1 MAALFA
7 EIVSAATRLM
17 TDVFGCGELAVNFC
31 ADVRSSE
38 RFALAAITW
47 CSVSLQRV
55 RVPSCLG
62 NSDSLTLLAQARL
75 SSAPSW

>member
-38 RFALAAITW
+38 RLL
-47 CSVSLQRV
+47 LQ
-55 RVPSCLG
+55 
-62 NSDSLTLLAQARL
+62 
-75 SSAPSW
+75 